1 MHRLRAPFRDRDRRR
16 LSGSV
21 VLGFAITDP
30 AVNIVHEQLESNLM
44 CRGVRIAWEGT
55 WRSGEEEAEEEV
67 AENSLKESPQKAA
80 AAPAEQRAK
89 KKGKKSEHLS
99 RMEGGGRVN

>member
-1 MHRLRAPFRDRDRRR
+1 MIYTSHLKKRENQSAFLAAAAPPHCSVHRLRVPFRDRDRKR

-44 CRGVRIAWEGT
+44 CRGVRIAWEET
-55 WRSGEEEAEEEV
+55 WRSG
-67 AENSLKESPQKAA
+67 
-80 AAPAEQRAK
+80 R
-89 KKGKKSEHLS
+89 
-99 RMEGGGRVN
+99 RRRRRRRW